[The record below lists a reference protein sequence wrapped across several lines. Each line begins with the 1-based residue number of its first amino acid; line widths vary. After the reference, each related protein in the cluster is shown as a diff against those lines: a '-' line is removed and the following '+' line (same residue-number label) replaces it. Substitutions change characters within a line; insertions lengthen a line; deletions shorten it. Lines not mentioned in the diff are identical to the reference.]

1 MGETRALE
9 CPSVPDK
16 FGKSMNILKVV
27 EACSAGVG
35 RHVRSLCED
44 LVAPGHRLTVAYSPY
59 RTDEAFERFVIGWR
73 DRIRFVPIKV
83 GRGVSPSSDSRAVVE
98 LLCLIRREGPFDVI
112 HGHSSKGGAIAR
124 IAGRL
129 CSIPT
134 LYTPH
139 SLILHSPEI
148 TKLEAAIYGSIE
160 RALGHWATAKIIAVS
175 EDEGEFILEHRLVP
189 DDRIVVIPNGIE
201 DQDLPGFPEKVA
213 YEDIEQKPLTF
224 GAAMRFS
231 AQKAPEDVIEAFI
244 RLNSKL
250 PQLPMR
256 LVIVGDGELFSDVR
270 RQVEESG
277 LSDKIS
283 LLGWRSDVREVLHE
297 LDVFVVSSVYESGL
311 SYAIMEAM
319 AAKLP
324 IVSTDVFGA
333 RGTLSKVP
341 GNILVPT
348 GNPDAIAEG
357 MKRIATLAEPKSL
370 RESLQS
376 IGQDNHEYVRT
387 HFRQSQVTRLVLQT
401 YQEVCG

>member
-1 MGETRALE
+1 M
-9 CPSVPDK
+9 PDK
-16 FGKSMNILKVV
+16 LCKSMNILEVV

-44 LVAPGHRLTVAYSPY
+44 LVAPGHRVTVAYSPY
-59 RTDEAFERFVIGWR
+59 RTDEAFERFVMGWR
-73 DRIRFVPIKV
+73 DRIRFVPIKIE
-83 GRGVSPSSDSRAVVE
+83 RKVSPPSDSRAIVE
-98 LLCLIRREGPFDVI
+98 LLRLIRREGPFDVI

-134 LYTPH
+134 FYTPH

-148 TKLEAAIYGSIE
+148 TRLEAAVYASIE
-160 RALGHWATAKIIAVS
+160 RTLGHWATTKIIAVS
-175 EDEGEFILEHRLVP
+175 EDEREFILEHRLVS
-189 DDRIVVIPNGIE
+189 DDRVVVIPNAIE
-201 DQDLPGFPEKVA
+201 DRDLAGFPERVA
-213 YEDIEQKPLTF
+213 YEDVVQKPLTF
-224 GAAMRFS
+224 GATMRFS
-231 AQKAPEDVIEAFI
+231 AQKAPEGLIEAFI
-244 RLNSKL
+244 RLNSTL

-256 LVIVGDGELFSDVR
+256 LVIAGDGELFSDAR

-283 LLGWRSDVREVLHE
+283 LLGWRSDVREVLRG

-319 AAKLP
+319 AARVP

-348 GNPDAIAEG
+348 GNADAIAEG
-357 MKRIATLAEPKSL
+357 MKRLATLAEPESL

-387 HFRQSQVTRLVLQT
+387 HFRQSEVTRLVLQA
-401 YQEVCG
+401 YHEVCG

>member
-1 MGETRALE
+1 
-9 CPSVPDK
+9 
-16 FGKSMNILKVV
+16 
-27 EACSAGVG
+27 
-35 RHVRSLCED
+35 
-44 LVAPGHRLTVAYSPY
+44 
-59 RTDEAFERFVIGWR
+59 
-73 DRIRFVPIKV
+73 
-83 GRGVSPSSDSRAVVE
+83 
-98 LLCLIRREGPFDVI
+98 
-112 HGHSSKGGAIAR
+112 
-124 IAGRL
+124 
-129 CSIPT
+129 
-134 LYTPH
+134 
-139 SLILHSPEI
+139 LILHSPEI
-148 TKLEAAIYGSIE
+148 TKQEAAIYGSIE

-175 EDEGEFILEHRLVP
+175 EDEREFILEHRLVP

-213 YEDIEQKPLTF
+213 YEDIVQKPLTF

-324 IVSTDVFGA
+324 IVSTDVFGV

-357 MKRIATLAEPKSL
+357 M
-370 RESLQS
+370 
-376 IGQDNHEYVRT
+376 
-387 HFRQSQVTRLVLQT
+387 
-401 YQEVCG
+401 